1 MMDTVRFA
9 CKLTYYVSKEK
20 CVFKNLLR
28 EENKTITMTLKLIQN
43 KKKLK
48 KTFCELLLFWLD
60 FIYREN
66 MIDRPKNC
74 HHI

>member
-48 KTFCELLLFWLD
+48 KTFLRIAIVLVRFHL
-60 FIYREN
+60 
-66 MIDRPKNC
+66 
-74 HHI
+74 

>member
-1 MMDTVRFA
+1 MDTVRFA

-43 KKKLK
+43 KKK
-48 KTFCELLLFWLD
+48 
-60 FIYREN
+60 N
-66 MIDRPKNC
+66 
-74 HHI
+74 

>member
-1 MMDTVRFA
+1 MDTVRFA

-43 KKKLK
+43 KKKIK
-48 KTFCELLLFWLD
+48 KNFLRIAIVLVRFHL
-60 FIYREN
+60 
-66 MIDRPKNC
+66 
-74 HHI
+74 